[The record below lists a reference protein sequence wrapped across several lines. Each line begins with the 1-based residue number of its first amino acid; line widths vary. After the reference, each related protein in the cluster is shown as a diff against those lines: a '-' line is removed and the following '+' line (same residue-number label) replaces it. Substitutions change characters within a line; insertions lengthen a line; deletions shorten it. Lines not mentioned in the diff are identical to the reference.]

1 VSGARAPAAAG
12 GAVILAVVLAAAVVP
27 EWRTAGGKRRLRE
40 GEDLLILAAREKDDG
55 VRAAVLRDAEEV
67 LEDAARKLPHDARP
81 PYLLGSAALLRGD
94 AAGAL
99 DRYRRSLAIEERP
112 ETDLNLC
119 RAHMAAGD
127 AETAAADALRAI
139 WLAPDLLRDLPASVR
154 GPVRRELER
163 RERQLAGG
171 TAWIPPLPSE
181 PGVPAR

>member
-1 VSGARAPAAAG
+1 VSGARGPAAAA
-12 GAVILAVVLAAAVVP
+12 GAVVLAAILAAAVVP

-40 GEDLLILAAREKDDG
+40 GQDLLIRAAQEKDE

-67 LEDAARKLPHDARP
+67 LEDAARKLPHDVRP

-94 AAGAL
+94 AAAAL
-99 DRYRRSLAIEERP
+99 DRYGRSLAIEERP

-127 AETAAADALRAI
+127 GETAAADALRAI

-154 GPVRRELER
+154 GAVRRELKR
-163 RERQLAGG
+163 REGQLARGIVR
-171 TAWIPPLPSE
+171 IPPLPPE